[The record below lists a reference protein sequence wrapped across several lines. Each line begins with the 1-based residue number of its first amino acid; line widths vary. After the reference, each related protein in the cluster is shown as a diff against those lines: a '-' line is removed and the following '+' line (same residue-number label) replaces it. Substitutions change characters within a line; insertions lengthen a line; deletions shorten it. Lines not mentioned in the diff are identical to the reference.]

1 MTARVLVV
9 DDLIPNVKLLE
20 AKLRAEYFEVSG
32 AFSGLEAIEKAESEQ
47 PDIILLDVMM
57 PGIDGFET
65 CRRLKASS
73 RTCHIPVVMVTALDQ
88 AEDRIAGL
96 EAGADDFLTKPVED
110 VALFARVRNL
120 SRLKILTDDLRQ
132 RNAQG
137 AELGILT
144 NSQLAEFDD
153 LDSTILFIDNLN
165 AVDRPILD
173 GLPEKYK
180 VIVETDPMS
189 ALQILRNDKVDLIVI
204 NMALEDHDP
213 LRLCSTIR
221 SLEQTRHTP
230 LLALVRQGDTRK
242 LVRALDIGVNDYLMR
257 PVNKEE
263 MAARIRTQVRRNHYI
278 ASLRNSFHASLE
290 MAITDELTGLY
301 NRRYF
306 SNHLSSL
313 FEHSQQQELSLST
326 LILDIDHFK
335 KINDT
340 YGHDVG
346 DAVLVELATRL
357 ERNVRG
363 IDLACRYGGEEFV
376 ILMPETDMAYAR
388 MIAERLR
395 EDIASRPIE
404 IKGDKPQSLDITVSI
419 GLATTDWSDGNESP
433 QRLVKRADDAL
444 YRAKETGRN
453 KVEEAA

>member
-20 AKLRAEYFEVSG
+20 AKLRTEYFEVSG

-165 AVDRPILD
+165 AVDSPILD

-180 VIVETDPMS
+180 VIVETDPIS
-189 ALQILRNDKVDLIVI
+189 ALQILRSDTVDLIVI

-306 SNHLSSL
+306 SNHLASL
-313 FEHSQQQELSLST
+313 FERSQKQELSLST

>member
-165 AVDRPILD
+165 AVDSPILD

-180 VIVETDPMS
+180 VIVETDPIS
-189 ALQILRNDKVDLIVI
+189 ALQILRSDKVDLIVI
-204 NMALEDHDP
+204 NMALEEHDP

-313 FEHSQQQELSLST
+313 FERSQQQELSLST

-346 DAVLVELATRL
+346 DAVLVELSTRL

-404 IKGDKPQSLDITVSI
+404 VKGDKPQSLDITVSI

>member
-165 AVDRPILD
+165 AVDSPILD

-180 VIVETDPMS
+180 VIVETDPIS
-189 ALQILRNDKVDLIVI
+189 ALQILRSDTVDLIVI

-313 FEHSQQQELSLST
+313 FERSEAQELSLST

-404 IKGDKPQSLDITVSI
+404 IKGDKPQSLNITVSI

>member
-165 AVDRPILD
+165 AVDSPILD

-180 VIVETDPMS
+180 VIVETDPIS
-189 ALQILRNDKVDLIVI
+189 ALQILRSDKVDLIVI

-313 FEHSQQQELSLST
+313 FERSQQQELSLST

-346 DAVLVELATRL
+346 DAVLVELSTRL

-404 IKGDKPQSLDITVSI
+404 VKGDKPQSLDITVSI
-419 GLATTDWSDGNESP
+419 GLATTDWSDENESP